1 MLSGVTIV
9 SKADAEREL
18 RREAKRDKKRDKKK
32 EKKKRKDSKKRHGGG
47 GGSSTDDASDD
58 DRDRRERSSEPRDTS
73 GGDGVPRDVPVP
85 SSAPAEAPSAR
96 EDWMTS
102 GTSFG
107 EEAAKARD
115 PRSSSRVARE
125 EAAARSA
132 AVAAERE
139 LNPHWA
145 NGGDGFKPNVSS
157 APNER
162 SPKAE
167 TKNALLTAGASGGVG
182 DGGASWRLKALRRAK
197 ERAAEEGRSLAEVVS
212 DRWGSVSDLVDSIGG
227 NAANKNA
234 HLKNA
239 RRDDA
244 RSGCFRC
251 GEEGH
256 FARECPKSFPNSV
269 SQEFPDGGGA
279 GARADK
285 KRPRDRL
292 ERPLADEDI
301 ARAAKAQAR
310 GNADDRARLDA
321 PRMRKPPGLG
331 AAAGPGASDRRVA
344 AGTRAAAPSGGETS
358 AFAGFRTE
366 DRRLVASAARAAN
379 AFESDGSFF
388 AKASAASGPTAA
400 AATHER
406 TEERRGEDEAKRNE
420 SANED
425 AFPSSGPRAGSETLR
440 AQPSRASAGV
450 APNAR
455 ASGAPSANVS
465 AAAALRAKLM
475 GSRKTAASAD
485 EAPNAPNA
493 QARLPLV
500 DEEGRAAPGA
510 FGRATTLRGGV
521 ASAEGAVRRAPKTT
535 QRFDPETKEK
545 VRYYRDDDGA
555 TLRDL
560 VAAEKHGGGALDD
573 YDANFFQ
580 NVASDKRYKGS
591 KTERERDEA
600 VDDEYDN
607 DLGLEM
613 YEKRDKKQS
622 HAKQQEKARQR
633 QVAEYERS
641 RLKLASCALCLDN
654 PRKPLKHLHVAYGNH
669 AYLMLPASGRLVPG
683 HCVIAPIAHC
693 RGSRACDEQTWEEMR
708 NFKKCLT
715 KMFAAQGK
723 EACFLETC
731 VWNGG
736 GGSGGGDIMHAQGG
750 LGSRFESSSGPSVAG
765 NAVGKSRRGGG
776 GASFASTA
784 SASSHGRVECVPIP
798 SRVAADAPA
807 YFKKAIDESESE
819 WSTHAGKRCLST
831 APPKGLR
838 QSIPDNFPYF
848 HVEFN
853 MRGGFAHVVDDET
866 RWNKDFGRDVL
877 VGLLGLPENA
887 SGAKKRALPPAA
899 LKREMD
905 AFLDAWEPVDWTK
918 QL

>member
-32 EKKKRKDSKKRHGGG
+32 EKKKRKVAKKRHGGG

-73 GGDGVPRDVPVP
+73 GGDVSLRDVPDP
-85 SSAPAEAPSAR
+85 SFAPSAPSAR
-96 EDWMTS
+96 EAWMTS

-107 EEAAKARD
+107 EDAAKARD
-115 PRSSSRVARE
+115 PRSSALRAR
-125 EAAARSA
+125 EAAAERSA

-145 NGGDGFKPNVSS
+145 NGGDGFKPGAE
-157 APNER
+157 APIER
-162 SPKAE
+162 P
-167 TKNALLTAGASGGVG
+167 NALLTAGASGGVG

-197 ERAAEEGRSLAEVVS
+197 ERALEEGRSLSEVVS
-212 DRWGSVSDLVDSIGG
+212 DRWGSVSDLVDSIGENVADG
-227 NAANKNA
+227 RA
-234 HLKNA
+234 HLRRGRDATSA
-239 RRDDA
+239 R
-244 RSGCFRC
+244 GCFRC

-256 FARECPKSFPNSV
+256 FARECPR
-269 SQEFPDGGGA
+269 FPDERARA
-279 GARADK
+279 GA
-285 KRPRDRL
+285 KRPRDHL
-292 ERPLADEDI
+292 ERSQDEDI
-301 ARAAKAQAR
+301 ARAAR
-310 GNADDRARLDA
+310 RRDADDRARLET
-321 PRMRKPPGLG
+321 PRMREPHGLG
-331 AAAGPGASDRRVA
+331 VARAG
-344 AGTRAAAPSGGETS
+344 AGDGRAPSGR
-358 AFAGFRTE
+358 FRDGFRAD
-366 DRRLVASAARAAN
+366 DRRLVASAAREAN

-388 AKASAASGPTAA
+388 AKASAATAA
-400 AATHER
+400 TATDEPF
-406 TEERRGEDEAKRNE
+406 EPRRGSDERDANDGLDERATGNPSNPS
-420 SANED
+420 SA
-425 AFPSSGPRAGSETLR
+425 SGPRAGSSSMLR

-450 APNAR
+450 APVAPS
-455 ASGAPSANVS
+455 SGAPAGNAS

-475 GSRKTAASAD
+475 GSRGTAASAD
-485 EAPNAPNA
+485 DVAEASDAEA
-493 QARLPLV
+493 EARLPLV
-500 DEEGRAAPGA
+500 DEDGRAAPGA

-521 ASAEGAVRRAPKTT
+521 AAAEGAVRRAPKTT

-545 VRYYRDDDGA
+545 VRYYRDDDDA
-555 TLRDL
+555 TLHDL
-560 VAAEKHGGGALDD
+560 VAAEKHGGGALDN
-573 YDANFFQ
+573 YNANFFS
-580 NVASDKRYKGS
+580 NVAGDRRYKGA

-633 QVAEYERS
+633 RIAEYERS
-641 RLKLASCALCLDN
+641 RQKLASCALCLDN
-654 PRKPLKHLHVAYGNH
+654 PQKPLKHLHVAYGNH

-693 RGSRACDEQTWEEMR
+693 RSSRACDEQTWEEMR

-715 KMFAAQGK
+715 KMFATQGK

-731 VWNGG
+731 VGNGG
-736 GGSGGGDIMHAQGG
+736 GGSGGGDILSLQGG
-750 LGSRFESSSGPSVAG
+750 LGSRFETSSGGPSA
-765 NAVGKSRRGGG
+765 ASRSGG
-776 GASFASTA
+776 SFF

-798 SRVAADAPA
+798 SRVAADAPM

-819 WSTHAGKRCLST
+819 WSTHAGKKCLST

-838 QSIPDNFPYF
+838 QSIPENFPYF

-866 RWNKDFGRDVL
+866 RWNKDFGRNVL

-887 SGAKKRALPPAA
+887 SGAKKRALPPAV

>member
-1 MLSGVTIV
+1 M
-9 SKADAEREL
+9 
-18 RREAKRDKKRDKKK
+18 
-32 EKKKRKDSKKRHGGG
+32 
-47 GGSSTDDASDD
+47 
-58 DRDRRERSSEPRDTS
+58 
-73 GGDGVPRDVPVP
+73 
-85 SSAPAEAPSAR
+85 
-96 EDWMTS
+96 
-102 GTSFG
+102 
-107 EEAAKARD
+107 
-115 PRSSSRVARE
+115 
-125 EAAARSA
+125 
-132 AVAAERE
+132 
-139 LNPHWA
+139 
-145 NGGDGFKPNVSS
+145 
-157 APNER
+157 
-162 SPKAE
+162 
-167 TKNALLTAGASGGVG
+167 
-182 DGGASWRLKALRRAK
+182 
-197 ERAAEEGRSLAEVVS
+197 
-212 DRWGSVSDLVDSIGG
+212 
-227 NAANKNA
+227 
-234 HLKNA
+234 
-239 RRDDA
+239 
-244 RSGCFRC
+244 
-251 GEEGH
+251 
-256 FARECPKSFPNSV
+256 
-269 SQEFPDGGGA
+269 
-279 GARADK
+279 
-285 KRPRDRL
+285 
-292 ERPLADEDI
+292 
-301 ARAAKAQAR
+301 
-310 GNADDRARLDA
+310 
-321 PRMRKPPGLG
+321 
-331 AAAGPGASDRRVA
+331 
-344 AGTRAAAPSGGETS
+344 
-358 AFAGFRTE
+358 
-366 DRRLVASAARAAN
+366 
-379 AFESDGSFF
+379 
-388 AKASAASGPTAA
+388 
-400 AATHER
+400 
-406 TEERRGEDEAKRNE
+406 
-420 SANED
+420 
-425 AFPSSGPRAGSETLR
+425 LR

-450 APNAR
+450 APVAPS
-455 ASGAPSANVS
+455 SGAPVGNAS

-475 GSRKTAASAD
+475 GSRGTAASAD
-485 EAPNAPNA
+485 DVAEASDAEA
-493 QARLPLV
+493 EARLPLV
-500 DEEGRAAPGA
+500 DEDGRAAPGA

-521 ASAEGAVRRAPKTT
+521 AAAEGAVRRAPKIT

-545 VRYYRDDDGA
+545 VRYYRDDDDA
-555 TLRDL
+555 TLHDL
-560 VAAEKHGGGALDD
+560 VAAEKHGGGALDN
-573 YDANFFQ
+573 YNANFFS
-580 NVASDKRYKGS
+580 NVAGDRRYKGA

-633 QVAEYERS
+633 RIAEYERS
-641 RLKLASCALCLDN
+641 RQKLASCALCLDN
-654 PRKPLKHLHVAYGNH
+654 PQKPLKHLHVAYGNH

-693 RGSRACDEQTWEEMR
+693 RSSRACDEQTWEEMR

-736 GGSGGGDIMHAQGG
+736 GGSGGGDIMLAQGG

>member
-9 SKADAEREL
+9 SKEDAEREL

-32 EKKKRKDSKKRHGGG
+32 EKKKRKDSKKRDGGG
-47 GGSSTDDASDD
+47 GGSSSDDASDD
-58 DRDRRERSSEPRDTS
+58 DRDRRERSFEPRDTS
-73 GGDGVPRDVPVP
+73 GGVSVAREGPGP
-85 SSAPAEAPSAR
+85 SSAPSAPSAR
-96 EDWMTS
+96 EGWMTS

-107 EEAAKARD
+107 EDAAKARD
-115 PRSSSRVARE
+115 PRSSSQRARE

-139 LNPHWA
+139 LNPHWS
-145 NGGDGFKPNVSS
+145 NGGDGFKPSS
-157 APNER
+157 GIDTPEDEARN
-162 SPKAE
+162 PK
-167 TKNALLTAGASGGVG
+167 TNALLTAGASGGVG

-197 ERAAEEGRSLAEVVS
+197 ERAAEEGKSLSEVVS
-212 DRWGSVSDLVDSIGG
+212 DRWGSVSELVDSIGA
-227 NAANKNA
+227 NAAHGRA
-234 HLKNA
+234 HLRRA
-239 RRDDA
+239 RDA
-244 RSGCFRC
+244 VTKCFRC

-256 FARECPKSFPNSV
+256 FARECPSLRGEAPSLR
-269 SQEFPDGGGA
+269 GA
-279 GARADK
+279 
-285 KRPRDRL
+285 KRPR
-292 ERPLADEDI
+292 EPLASERDEDI
-301 ARAAKAQAR
+301 ARAAAR
-310 GNADDRARLDA
+310 RDA
-321 PRMRKPPGLG
+321 NGFSGVGLEKPRMRKPEGLTG
-331 AAAGPGASDRRVA
+331 SARFGDGGDRR
-344 AGTRAAAPSGGETS
+344 TPGGEQTLNRD
-358 AFAGFRTE
+358 A
-366 DRRLVASAARAAN
+366 LVASAARETN
-379 AFESDGSFF
+379 AFASDGSFF
-388 AKASAASGPTAA
+388 AEASAAATVA
-400 AATHER
+400 AATVAASAP
-406 TEERRGEDEAKRNE
+406 TATSDPRRSSPEARVTE
-420 SANED
+420 SASFGN
-425 AFPSSGPRAGSETLR
+425 PRLGPRAGSEMIR
-440 AQPSRASAGV
+440 EQPSRASAGV
-450 APNAR
+450 APSAPATMR
-455 ASGAPSANVS
+455 APSGNVS

-475 GSRKTAASAD
+475 GPRKTAEKSAVD
-485 EAPNAPNA
+485 GAAA
-493 QARLPLV
+493 ALPLV
-500 DEEGRAAPGA
+500 GEDGRAAPGA
-510 FGRATTLRGGV
+510 FGRATTLPGGA
-521 ASAEGAVRRAPKTT
+521 ASAEGAISRAPRTT

-560 VAAEKHGGGALDD
+560 VAAEKHGGGAFDD
-573 YDANFFQ
+573 YEKNFFE
-580 NVASDKRYKGS
+580 NVAGDKRYKGS

-622 HAKQQEKARQR
+622 GAKQQEKARQR

-641 RLKLASCALCLDN
+641 KKKLASCALCLDN

-693 RGSRACDEQTWEEMR
+693 RSSRACDEQAWEEMR

-731 VWNGG
+731 VGNGS
-736 GGSGGGDIMHAQGG
+736 GGSGAGDVVQVGGG
-750 LGSRFESSSGPSVAG
+750 LGSRFETSGRPIDRSTAG
-765 NAVGKSRRGGG
+765 ARGGFGFG
-776 GASFASTA
+776 GAGGS
-784 SASSHGRVECVPIP
+784 SSHGFVECVPIP
-798 SRVAADAPA
+798 SRVSANAPM

-838 QSIPDNFPYF
+838 QSIPESFPYF

-866 RWNKDFGRDVL
+866 RWNRDFGRDVL
-877 VGLLGLPENA
+877 VGLLGLQTEN
-887 SGAKKRALPPAA
+887 AKKRALAPAV

>member
-1 MLSGVTIV
+1 MSGVTIV
-9 SKADAEREL
+9 SKEDAEREL

-32 EKKKRKDSKKRHGGG
+32 EKKKRKDSKKRDGGG
-47 GGSSTDDASDD
+47 GGSSSDDASDD
-58 DRDRRERSSEPRDTS
+58 DRDRRERSFEPRDTS
-73 GGDGVPRDVPVP
+73 GGVSVAREGPGP
-85 SSAPAEAPSAR
+85 SSAPEKSAPSAR
-96 EDWMTS
+96 EGWMTS

-107 EEAAKARD
+107 EDAAKARD
-115 PRSSSRVARE
+115 PRSSSQRARE

-139 LNPHWA
+139 LNPHWS
-145 NGGDGFKPNVSS
+145 NGGDGFKPSS
-157 APNER
+157 GIDTPEDEARN
-162 SPKAE
+162 PK
-167 TKNALLTAGASGGVG
+167 TNALLTAGASGGVG

-197 ERAAEEGRSLAEVVS
+197 ERAAEEGKSLSEVVS
-212 DRWGSVSDLVDSIGG
+212 DRWGSVSELVDSIGA
-227 NAANKNA
+227 NAAHGRA
-234 HLKNA
+234 HLRRA
-239 RRDDA
+239 RDA
-244 RSGCFRC
+244 VTKCFRC

-256 FARECPKSFPNSV
+256 FARECPSLRGEAPSLR
-269 SQEFPDGGGA
+269 GA
-279 GARADK
+279 
-285 KRPRDRL
+285 KRPR
-292 ERPLADEDI
+292 EPLASERDEDI
-301 ARAAKAQAR
+301 ARAAAR
-310 GNADDRARLDA
+310 RDA
-321 PRMRKPPGLG
+321 NGFSGVGLEKPRMRKPEGLTG
-331 AAAGPGASDRRVA
+331 SARFGDGGDRR
-344 AGTRAAAPSGGETS
+344 TPGGEQTLNRD
-358 AFAGFRTE
+358 A
-366 DRRLVASAARAAN
+366 LVASAARETN
-379 AFESDGSFF
+379 AFASDGSFF
-388 AKASAASGPTAA
+388 AEASAAATVAAASAAASAPTA
-400 AATHER
+400 TSDP
-406 TEERRGEDEAKRNE
+406 RRSSPEARVTE
-420 SANED
+420 SASFGN
-425 AFPSSGPRAGSETLR
+425 PRLGPRAGSEMIR
-440 AQPSRASAGV
+440 EQPSRASAGV
-450 APNAR
+450 APSAPATMR
-455 ASGAPSANVS
+455 APSGNVS

-475 GSRKTAASAD
+475 GPRKTAEKSAVD
-485 EAPNAPNA
+485 GAAA
-493 QARLPLV
+493 ALPLV
-500 DEEGRAAPGA
+500 GEDGRAAPGA
-510 FGRATTLRGGV
+510 FGRATTLPGGA
-521 ASAEGAVRRAPKTT
+521 ASAEGAISRAPRTT

-560 VAAEKHGGGALDD
+560 VAAEKHGGGAFDD
-573 YDANFFQ
+573 YEKNFFE
-580 NVASDKRYKGS
+580 NVAGDKRYKGS

-622 HAKQQEKARQR
+622 GAKQQEKARQR

-641 RLKLASCALCLDN
+641 KKKLASCALCLDN

-693 RGSRACDEQTWEEMR
+693 RSSRACDEQAWEEMR

-731 VWNGG
+731 VGNGS
-736 GGSGGGDIMHAQGG
+736 GGSGAGDVVQVGGG
-750 LGSRFESSSGPSVAG
+750 LGSRFETSGRPIDRSTAG
-765 NAVGKSRRGGG
+765 ARGGFGFG
-776 GASFASTA
+776 GAGGS
-784 SASSHGRVECVPIP
+784 SSHGFVECVPIP
-798 SRVAADAPA
+798 SRVSANAPM

-838 QSIPDNFPYF
+838 QSIPESFPYF

-866 RWNKDFGRDVL
+866 RWNRDFGRDVL
-877 VGLLGLPENA
+877 VGLLGLQTEN
-887 SGAKKRALPPAA
+887 AKKRALAPAV

>member
-1 MLSGVTIV
+1 MSGVTIV
-9 SKADAEREL
+9 SKEDAEREL

-32 EKKKRKDSKKRHGGG
+32 EKKKRKDSKKRDGGG
-47 GGSSTDDASDD
+47 GGASSDDASDD
-58 DRDRRERSSEPRDTS
+58 DRDRRERSFEPRDTS
-73 GGDGVPRDVPVP
+73 GGVSVAREGPGP
-85 SSAPAEAPSAR
+85 SSAPEKSAPSAR
-96 EDWMTS
+96 EGWMTS

-107 EEAAKARD
+107 EDAAKARD
-115 PRSSSRVARE
+115 PRSSSQRARE

-139 LNPHWA
+139 LNPHWS
-145 NGGDGFKPNVSS
+145 NGGDGFKPSS
-157 APNER
+157 GIDTPEDEARN
-162 SPKAE
+162 PK
-167 TKNALLTAGASGGVG
+167 TNALLTAGASGGVG

-197 ERAAEEGRSLAEVVS
+197 ERAAEEGKSLSEVVS
-212 DRWGSVSDLVDSIGG
+212 DRWGSVSELVDSIGA
-227 NAANKNA
+227 NAAHGRA
-234 HLKNA
+234 HLRRA
-239 RRDDA
+239 RDA
-244 RSGCFRC
+244 VTKCFRC

-256 FARECPKSFPNSV
+256 FARECPSLRGEAPSLR
-269 SQEFPDGGGA
+269 GA
-279 GARADK
+279 
-285 KRPRDRL
+285 KRPR
-292 ERPLADEDI
+292 EPLASERDEDI
-301 ARAAKAQAR
+301 ARAAAR
-310 GNADDRARLDA
+310 RDA
-321 PRMRKPPGLG
+321 NGFSGVGLEKPRMRKPEGLG
-331 AAAGPGASDRRVA
+331 SARFGDGGDRR
-344 AGTRAAAPSGGETS
+344 TPGGEQTLNRD
-358 AFAGFRTE
+358 A
-366 DRRLVASAARAAN
+366 LVASAARETN
-379 AFESDGSFF
+379 AFASDGSFF
-388 AKASAASGPTAA
+388 AEASAAATVA
-400 AATHER
+400 AATVAASAP
-406 TEERRGEDEAKRNE
+406 TATSDPRRSSPEARVTE
-420 SANED
+420 SASFGN
-425 AFPSSGPRAGSETLR
+425 PRLGPRAGSEMIR
-440 AQPSRASAGV
+440 EQPSRASAGV
-450 APNAR
+450 APSAPATMR
-455 ASGAPSANVS
+455 APSGNVS

-475 GSRKTAASAD
+475 GPRKTAEKSAVD
-485 EAPNAPNA
+485 GAAA
-493 QARLPLV
+493 ALPLV
-500 DEEGRAAPGA
+500 GEDGRAAPGA
-510 FGRATTLRGGV
+510 FGRATTLPGGA
-521 ASAEGAVRRAPKTT
+521 ASAEGAISRAPRTT

-560 VAAEKHGGGALDD
+560 VAAEKHGGGAFDD
-573 YDANFFQ
+573 YEKNFFE
-580 NVASDKRYKGS
+580 NVAGDKRYKGS

-622 HAKQQEKARQR
+622 GAKQQEKARQR

-641 RLKLASCALCLDN
+641 KKKLASCALCLDN

-693 RGSRACDEQTWEEMR
+693 RSSRACDEQAWEEMR

-731 VWNGG
+731 VGNGS
-736 GGSGGGDIMHAQGG
+736 GGSGAGDVVQVGGG
-750 LGSRFESSSGPSVAG
+750 LGSRFETSGRPIDRSTAG
-765 NAVGKSRRGGG
+765 ARGGFGFG
-776 GASFASTA
+776 GAGGS
-784 SASSHGRVECVPIP
+784 SSHGFVECVPIP
-798 SRVAADAPA
+798 SRVSANAPM

-838 QSIPDNFPYF
+838 QSIPESFPYF

-866 RWNKDFGRDVL
+866 RWNRDFGRDVL
-877 VGLLGLPENA
+877 VGLLGLQTEN
-887 SGAKKRALPPAA
+887 AKKRALAPAV

>member
-1 MLSGVTIV
+1 MSGVTIV
-9 SKADAEREL
+9 SKEDAEREL

-32 EKKKRKDSKKRHGGG
+32 EKKKRKDSKKRDGGG
-47 GGSSTDDASDD
+47 GGSSSDDASDD
-58 DRDRRERSSEPRDTS
+58 DRDRRERSFEPRDTS
-73 GGDGVPRDVPVP
+73 GGVSVAREGPGP
-85 SSAPAEAPSAR
+85 SSAPEKSAPSAR
-96 EDWMTS
+96 EGWMTS

-107 EEAAKARD
+107 EDAAKARD
-115 PRSSSRVARE
+115 PRSSSQRARE

-139 LNPHWA
+139 LNPHWS
-145 NGGDGFKPNVSS
+145 NGGDGFKPSS
-157 APNER
+157 GIDTPEDEARN
-162 SPKAE
+162 PK
-167 TKNALLTAGASGGVG
+167 TNALLTAGASGGVG

-197 ERAAEEGRSLAEVVS
+197 ERAAEEGKSLSEVVS
-212 DRWGSVSDLVDSIGG
+212 DRWGSVSELVDSIGA
-227 NAANKNA
+227 NAAHGRA
-234 HLKNA
+234 HLRRA
-239 RRDDA
+239 RDA
-244 RSGCFRC
+244 VTKCFRC

-256 FARECPKSFPNSV
+256 FARECPSLRGEAPSLR
-269 SQEFPDGGGA
+269 GA
-279 GARADK
+279 
-285 KRPRDRL
+285 KRPR
-292 ERPLADEDI
+292 EPLASERDEDI
-301 ARAAKAQAR
+301 ARAAAR
-310 GNADDRARLDA
+310 RDA
-321 PRMRKPPGLG
+321 NGFSGVGLEKPRMRKPEGLTG
-331 AAAGPGASDRRVA
+331 SARFGDGGDRR
-344 AGTRAAAPSGGETS
+344 TPGGEQTLNRD
-358 AFAGFRTE
+358 A
-366 DRRLVASAARAAN
+366 LVASAARETN
-379 AFESDGSFF
+379 AFASDGSFF
-388 AKASAASGPTAA
+388 AEASAAATVA
-400 AATHER
+400 AATVAASAP
-406 TEERRGEDEAKRNE
+406 TATSDPRRSSPEARVTE
-420 SANED
+420 SASFGN
-425 AFPSSGPRAGSETLR
+425 PRLGPRAGSEMIR
-440 AQPSRASAGV
+440 EQPSRASAGV
-450 APNAR
+450 APSAPATMR
-455 ASGAPSANVS
+455 APSGNVS

-475 GSRKTAASAD
+475 GPRKTAEKSAVD
-485 EAPNAPNA
+485 GAAA
-493 QARLPLV
+493 ALPLV
-500 DEEGRAAPGA
+500 GEDGRAAPGA
-510 FGRATTLRGGV
+510 FGRATTLPGGA
-521 ASAEGAVRRAPKTT
+521 ASAEGAISRAPRTT

-560 VAAEKHGGGALDD
+560 VAAEKHGGGAFDD
-573 YDANFFQ
+573 YEKNFFE
-580 NVASDKRYKGS
+580 NVAGDKRYKGS

-622 HAKQQEKARQR
+622 GAKQQEKARQR

-641 RLKLASCALCLDN
+641 KKKLASCALCLDN

-693 RGSRACDEQTWEEMR
+693 RSSRACDEQAWEEMR

-731 VWNGG
+731 VGNGS
-736 GGSGGGDIMHAQGG
+736 GGSGAGDVVQVGGG
-750 LGSRFESSSGPSVAG
+750 LGSRFETSGRPIDRSTAG
-765 NAVGKSRRGGG
+765 ARGGFGFG
-776 GASFASTA
+776 GAGGS
-784 SASSHGRVECVPIP
+784 SSHGFVECVPIP
-798 SRVAADAPA
+798 SRVSANAPM

-838 QSIPDNFPYF
+838 QSIPESFPYF

-866 RWNKDFGRDVL
+866 RWNRDFGRDVL
-877 VGLLGLPENA
+877 VGLLGLQTEN
-887 SGAKKRALPPAA
+887 AKKRALAPAV

>member
-1 MLSGVTIV
+1 MSGVTIV
-9 SKADAEREL
+9 SKEDAEREL

-32 EKKKRKDSKKRHGGG
+32 EKKKRKDSKKRDGGG
-47 GGSSTDDASDD
+47 GGSSSDDASDD
-58 DRDRRERSSEPRDTS
+58 DRDRRERSFEPRDTS
-73 GGDGVPRDVPVP
+73 GGVSVAREGPGP
-85 SSAPAEAPSAR
+85 SSAPEKSAPSAR
-96 EDWMTS
+96 EGWMTS

-107 EEAAKARD
+107 EDAAKARD
-115 PRSSSRVARE
+115 PRSSSQRARE

-139 LNPHWA
+139 LNPHWS
-145 NGGDGFKPNVSS
+145 NGGDGFKPSS
-157 APNER
+157 GIDTPEDEARN
-162 SPKAE
+162 PK
-167 TKNALLTAGASGGVG
+167 TNALLTAGASGGVG

-197 ERAAEEGRSLAEVVS
+197 ERAAEEGKSLSEVVS
-212 DRWGSVSDLVDSIGG
+212 DRWGSVSELVDSIGA
-227 NAANKNA
+227 NAAHGRA
-234 HLKNA
+234 HLRRA
-239 RRDDA
+239 RDA
-244 RSGCFRC
+244 VTKCFRC

-256 FARECPKSFPNSV
+256 FARECPSLRGEAPSLR
-269 SQEFPDGGGA
+269 GA
-279 GARADK
+279 
-285 KRPRDRL
+285 KRPR
-292 ERPLADEDI
+292 EPLASERDEDI
-301 ARAAKAQAR
+301 ARAAAR
-310 GNADDRARLDA
+310 RDA
-321 PRMRKPPGLG
+321 NGFSGVGLEKPRMRKPEGLG
-331 AAAGPGASDRRVA
+331 SARFGDGGDRR
-344 AGTRAAAPSGGETS
+344 TPGGEQTLNRD
-358 AFAGFRTE
+358 A
-366 DRRLVASAARAAN
+366 LVASAARETN
-379 AFESDGSFF
+379 AFASDGSFF
-388 AKASAASGPTAA
+388 AEASAAATVAASAPTA
-400 AATHER
+400 TSDP
-406 TEERRGEDEAKRNE
+406 RRSSPEARVTE
-420 SANED
+420 SASFGN
-425 AFPSSGPRAGSETLR
+425 PRLGPRAGSEMIR
-440 AQPSRASAGV
+440 EQPSRASAGV
-450 APNAR
+450 APSAPATMR
-455 ASGAPSANVS
+455 APSGNVS

-475 GSRKTAASAD
+475 GPRKTAEKSAVD
-485 EAPNAPNA
+485 GAAA
-493 QARLPLV
+493 ALPLV
-500 DEEGRAAPGA
+500 GEDGRAAPGA
-510 FGRATTLRGGV
+510 FGRATTLPGGA
-521 ASAEGAVRRAPKTT
+521 ASAEGAISRAPRTT

-560 VAAEKHGGGALDD
+560 VAAEKHGGGAFDD
-573 YDANFFQ
+573 YEKNFFE
-580 NVASDKRYKGS
+580 NVAGDKRYKGS

-622 HAKQQEKARQR
+622 GAKQQEKARQR

-641 RLKLASCALCLDN
+641 KKKLASCALCLDN

-693 RGSRACDEQTWEEMR
+693 RSSRACDEQAWEEMR

-731 VWNGG
+731 VGNGS
-736 GGSGGGDIMHAQGG
+736 GGSGAGDVVQVGGG
-750 LGSRFESSSGPSVAG
+750 LGSRFETSGRPIDRSTAG
-765 NAVGKSRRGGG
+765 ARGGFGFG
-776 GASFASTA
+776 GAGGS
-784 SASSHGRVECVPIP
+784 SSHGFVECVPIP
-798 SRVAADAPA
+798 SRVSANAPM

-838 QSIPDNFPYF
+838 QSIPESFPYF

-866 RWNKDFGRDVL
+866 RWNRDFGRDVL
-877 VGLLGLPENA
+877 VGLLGLQTEN
-887 SGAKKRALPPAA
+887 AKKRALAPAV

>member
-9 SKADAEREL
+9 SKEDAEREL

-32 EKKKRKDSKKRHGGG
+32 EKKKRKDSKKRDGGG
-47 GGSSTDDASDD
+47 GGSSSDDASDD
-58 DRDRRERSSEPRDTS
+58 DRDRRERSFEPRDTS
-73 GGDGVPRDVPVP
+73 GGVSVAREGPGP
-85 SSAPAEAPSAR
+85 SSAPEKSAPSAR
-96 EDWMTS
+96 EGWMTS

-107 EEAAKARD
+107 EDAAKARD
-115 PRSSSRVARE
+115 PRSSSQRARE

-139 LNPHWA
+139 LNPHWS
-145 NGGDGFKPNVSS
+145 NGGDGFKPSS
-157 APNER
+157 GIDTPEDEARN
-162 SPKAE
+162 PK
-167 TKNALLTAGASGGVG
+167 TNALLTAGASGGVG

-197 ERAAEEGRSLAEVVS
+197 ERAAEEGKSPSEVVS
-212 DRWGSVSDLVDSIGG
+212 DRWGSVSELVDSIGA
-227 NAANKNA
+227 NAAHGRA
-234 HLKNA
+234 HLRRA
-239 RRDDA
+239 RDA
-244 RSGCFRC
+244 VTKCFRC

-256 FARECPKSFPNSV
+256 FARECPSLRGEAPSLR
-269 SQEFPDGGGA
+269 GA
-279 GARADK
+279 
-285 KRPRDRL
+285 KRPR
-292 ERPLADEDI
+292 EPLASERDEDI
-301 ARAAKAQAR
+301 ARAAAR
-310 GNADDRARLDA
+310 RDA
-321 PRMRKPPGLG
+321 NGFSGVGLEKPRMRKPEGLTG
-331 AAAGPGASDRRVA
+331 SARFGDGGDRR
-344 AGTRAAAPSGGETS
+344 TPGGEQTLNRD
-358 AFAGFRTE
+358 A
-366 DRRLVASAARAAN
+366 LVASAARETN
-379 AFESDGSFF
+379 AFASDGSFF
-388 AKASAASGPTAA
+388 AEASAAATVAAASAAASAPTA
-400 AATHER
+400 TSDP
-406 TEERRGEDEAKRNE
+406 RRSSPEARVTE
-420 SANED
+420 SASFGN
-425 AFPSSGPRAGSETLR
+425 PRLGPRAGSEMIR
-440 AQPSRASAGV
+440 EQPSRASAGV
-450 APNAR
+450 APSAPATMR
-455 ASGAPSANVS
+455 APSGNVS

-475 GSRKTAASAD
+475 GPRKTAEKSAVD
-485 EAPNAPNA
+485 GAAA
-493 QARLPLV
+493 ALPLV
-500 DEEGRAAPGA
+500 GEDGRAAPGA
-510 FGRATTLRGGV
+510 FGRATTLPGGA
-521 ASAEGAVRRAPKTT
+521 ASAEGAISRAPRTT

-560 VAAEKHGGGALDD
+560 VAAEKHGGGAFDD
-573 YDANFFQ
+573 YEKNFFE
-580 NVASDKRYKGS
+580 NVAGDKRYKGS

-622 HAKQQEKARQR
+622 GAKQQEKARQR

-641 RLKLASCALCLDN
+641 KKKLASCALCLDN

-693 RGSRACDEQTWEEMR
+693 RSSRACDEQAWEEMR

-731 VWNGG
+731 VGNGS
-736 GGSGGGDIMHAQGG
+736 GGSGAGDVVQVGGG
-750 LGSRFESSSGPSVAG
+750 LGSRFETSGRNVGSTAG
-765 NAVGKSRRGGG
+765 ARGGFGFG
-776 GASFASTA
+776 GAGGS
-784 SASSHGRVECVPIP
+784 SSHGFVECVPIP
-798 SRVAADAPA
+798 SRVSANAPM

-838 QSIPDNFPYF
+838 QSIPESFPYF

-866 RWNKDFGRDVL
+866 RWNRDFGRDVL
-877 VGLLGLPENA
+877 VGLLGLQTEN
-887 SGAKKRALPPAA
+887 AKKRALAPAV

>member
-1 MLSGVTIV
+1 MSGVTIV
-9 SKADAEREL
+9 SKEDAEREL

-32 EKKKRKDSKKRHGGG
+32 EKKKRKDSKKRDGGG
-47 GGSSTDDASDD
+47 GGSSSDDASDD
-58 DRDRRERSSEPRDTS
+58 DRDRRERSFEPRDTS
-73 GGDGVPRDVPVP
+73 GGVSVAREGPGP
-85 SSAPAEAPSAR
+85 SSAPSAPSAPSKR
-96 EDWMTS
+96 EGWMTS

-107 EEAAKARD
+107 EDAAKARD
-115 PRSSSRVARE
+115 PRSSSQRARE

-139 LNPHWA
+139 LNPHWS
-145 NGGDGFKPNVSS
+145 NGGDGFKPTPGIDTPEGE
-157 APNER
+157 AIY
-162 SPKAE
+162 PK
-167 TKNALLTAGASGGVG
+167 TNALLTAGASGGVG

-197 ERAAEEGRSLAEVVS
+197 ERAAEEGKSLSEVVS
-212 DRWGSVSDLVDSIGG
+212 DRWGSVSDLVDSIGA
-227 NAANKNA
+227 NAAHGRA
-234 HLKNA
+234 HLRRA
-239 RRDDA
+239 RDA
-244 RSGCFRC
+244 VTKCFRC

-256 FARECPKSFPNSV
+256 FARECPSLRGEAPSLR
-269 SQEFPDGGGA
+269 GA
-279 GARADK
+279 
-285 KRPRDRL
+285 KRPR
-292 ERPLADEDI
+292 EPLASERDEDI
-301 ARAAKAQAR
+301 ARAAAR
-310 GNADDRARLDA
+310 RDA
-321 PRMRKPPGLG
+321 NGFSSVGLEKPRMRKPEGLTG
-331 AAAGPGASDRRVA
+331 SARAGDGGDRR
-344 AGTRAAAPSGGETS
+344 TPGGER
-358 AFAGFRTE
+358 ARVRAD
-366 DRRLVASAARAAN
+366 DRDALVASAARETN
-379 AFESDGSFF
+379 AFASDGSFF
-388 AKASAASGPTAA
+388 AEASAAATVAASAAASAPTA
-400 AATHER
+400 TSDP
-406 TEERRGEDEAKRNE
+406 RRSSPEARVTE
-420 SANED
+420 SASFGN
-425 AFPSSGPRAGSETLR
+425 PRLGPRAGSEMIR
-440 AQPSRASAGV
+440 EQPSRASAGV
-450 APNAR
+450 APSAPATMR
-455 ASGAPSANVS
+455 APSGNVS

-475 GSRKTAASAD
+475 GPRKTAEKSAVD
-485 EAPNAPNA
+485 GAAA
-493 QARLPLV
+493 ALPLV
-500 DEEGRAAPGA
+500 GEDGRAAPGA
-510 FGRATTLRGGV
+510 FGRATTLPGGA
-521 ASAEGAVRRAPKTT
+521 ASAEGAISRAPRTT

-560 VAAEKHGGGALDD
+560 VAAEKHGGGAFDD
-573 YDANFFQ
+573 YEKNFFE
-580 NVASDKRYKGS
+580 NVAGDKRYKGS

-622 HAKQQEKARQR
+622 GAKQQEKARQR

-641 RLKLASCALCLDN
+641 KKKLASCALCLDN

-693 RGSRACDEQTWEEMR
+693 RSSRACDEQAWEEMR

-731 VWNGG
+731 VGNGS
-736 GGSGGGDIMHAQGG
+736 GGSGAGDVVQVGGG
-750 LGSRFESSSGPSVAG
+750 LGSRFETSGRPIDRSTAG
-765 NAVGKSRRGGG
+765 ARGGFGFG
-776 GASFASTA
+776 GAGGS
-784 SASSHGRVECVPIP
+784 SSHGFVECVPIP
-798 SRVAADAPA
+798 SRVSANAPM

-838 QSIPDNFPYF
+838 QSIPESFPYF

-866 RWNKDFGRDVL
+866 RWNRDFGRDVL
-877 VGLLGLPENA
+877 VGLLGLQTEN
-887 SGAKKRALPPAA
+887 AKKRALAPAV

>member
-1 MLSGVTIV
+1 MSGVTIV
-9 SKADAEREL
+9 SKEDAEREL

-32 EKKKRKDSKKRHGGG
+32 EKKKRKDSKKRDGGG
-47 GGSSTDDASDD
+47 GGSSSDDASDD
-58 DRDRRERSSEPRDTS
+58 DRDRRERSFEPRDTS
-73 GGDGVPRDVPVP
+73 GGVSVAREGPGP
-85 SSAPAEAPSAR
+85 SSAPSAPSAR
-96 EDWMTS
+96 EGWMTS

-107 EEAAKARD
+107 EDAAKARD
-115 PRSSSRVARE
+115 PRSSSQRARE

-145 NGGDGFKPNVSS
+145 NGGDGFKPTPGAVE
-157 APNER
+157 AR
-162 SPKAE
+162 SDTRDGKGPG
-167 TKNALLTAGASGGVG
+167 TNALLTAGASGGVG

-197 ERAAEEGRSLAEVVS
+197 ERAAEEGKSLSEVVS
-212 DRWGSVSDLVDSIGG
+212 DRWGSVSDLVDSIGA
-227 NAANKNA
+227 NAAHGRA
-234 HLKNA
+234 HLRHR
-239 RRDDA
+239 RRDSA
-244 RSGCFRC
+244 GVTKCFRC

-256 FARECPKSFPNSV
+256 FARECPTFLSDDKSKSLSAPSL
-269 SQEFPDGGGA
+269 SLGA
-279 GARADK
+279 
-285 KRPRDRL
+285 KRPR
-292 ERPLADEDI
+292 EPLASERDEDI
-301 ARAAKAQAR
+301 ARAAAR
-310 GNADDRARLDA
+310 RDA
-321 PRMRKPPGLG
+321 NGRGVGLEKPRMRKPEGLVG
-331 AAAGPGASDRRVA
+331 SARAEELRGDRR
-344 AGTRAAAPSGGETS
+344 RPGGETLNRD
-358 AFAGFRTE
+358 A
-366 DRRLVASAARAAN
+366 LVASAARETN
-379 AFESDGSFF
+379 AFVSDGSFV
-388 AKASAASGPTAA
+388 AEASAAATVAASAAASAPTATSDPRRSSPEA
-400 AATHER
+400 R
-406 TEERRGEDEAKRNE
+406 VTETASFGKL
-420 SANED
+420 
-425 AFPSSGPRAGSETLR
+425 GPRAGSEMIR
-440 AQPSRASAGV
+440 EQPSRASAGV
-450 APNAR
+450 APSAPATMR
-455 ASGAPSANVS
+455 APSGNVS

-475 GSRKTAASAD
+475 GPRKTASSAVD
-485 EAPNAPNA
+485 GAAA
-493 QARLPLV
+493 ALPLV
-500 DEEGRAAPGA
+500 GEDGRAAPGA
-510 FGRATTLRGGV
+510 FGRATTLPGGA
-521 ASAEGAVRRAPKTT
+521 ASAEGAVSRAPRTT

-560 VAAEKHGGGALDD
+560 VAAEKHGGGAFDD
-573 YDANFFQ
+573 YEKNFFE
-580 NVASDKRYKGS
+580 NVAGDKRYKGS

-622 HAKQQEKARQR
+622 GAKQQEKARQR

-641 RLKLASCALCLDN
+641 KKKLASCALCLDN

-693 RGSRACDEQTWEEMR
+693 RSSRACDEQAWEEMR

-731 VWNGG
+731 VGNGS
-736 GGSGGGDIMHAQGG
+736 GGSGAGDVVQVGGG
-750 LGSRFESSSGPSVAG
+750 LGSRFETSGQTQTPG
-765 NAVGKSRRGGG
+765 SRSASGARGGFGGFGFG
-776 GASFASTA
+776 GAGGS
-784 SASSHGRVECVPIP
+784 SSHGFVECVPIP
-798 SRVAADAPA
+798 SRVAANAPMF
-807 YFKKAIDESESE
+807 FKKAIDESESE

-838 QSIPDNFPYF
+838 QSIPESFPYF

-866 RWNKDFGRDVL
+866 RWNGDFGRDVL
-877 VGLLGLPENA
+877 VGLLGLPTEN
-887 SGAKKRALPPAA
+887 AKKRALAPAV

>member
-1 MLSGVTIV
+1 MSGVTIV
-9 SKADAEREL
+9 SKEDAEREL

-32 EKKKRKDSKKRHGGG
+32 EKKKRKDSKKRDGGG
-47 GGSSTDDASDD
+47 GGSSSDDASDD
-58 DRDRRERSSEPRDTS
+58 DRDRRERSFEPRDTS
-73 GGDGVPRDVPVP
+73 GGVSVAREGPGP
-85 SSAPAEAPSAR
+85 SSAPEKSAPSAR
-96 EDWMTS
+96 EGWMTS

-107 EEAAKARD
+107 EDAAKARD
-115 PRSSSRVARE
+115 PRSSSQRARE

-139 LNPHWA
+139 LNPHWS
-145 NGGDGFKPNVSS
+145 NGGDGFKPSS
-157 APNER
+157 GIDTPEDEARN
-162 SPKAE
+162 PK
-167 TKNALLTAGASGGVG
+167 TNALLTAGASGGVG

-197 ERAAEEGRSLAEVVS
+197 ERAAEEGKSLSEVVS
-212 DRWGSVSDLVDSIGG
+212 DRWGSVSELVDSIGA
-227 NAANKNA
+227 NAAHGRA
-234 HLKNA
+234 HLRRA
-239 RRDDA
+239 RDA
-244 RSGCFRC
+244 VTKCFRC

-256 FARECPKSFPNSV
+256 FARECPSLRGEAPSLR
-269 SQEFPDGGGA
+269 GA
-279 GARADK
+279 
-285 KRPRDRL
+285 KRPR
-292 ERPLADEDI
+292 EPLASERDEDI
-301 ARAAKAQAR
+301 ARAAAR
-310 GNADDRARLDA
+310 RDA
-321 PRMRKPPGLG
+321 NGFSGVGLEKPRMRKPEGLTG
-331 AAAGPGASDRRVA
+331 SARFGDGGDRR
-344 AGTRAAAPSGGETS
+344 TPGGEHTLNRD
-358 AFAGFRTE
+358 A
-366 DRRLVASAARAAN
+366 LVASAARETN
-379 AFESDGSFF
+379 AFASDGSFF
-388 AKASAASGPTAA
+388 AEASAAATVAAASAAASAPTA
-400 AATHER
+400 TSDP
-406 TEERRGEDEAKRNE
+406 RRSSPEARVTE
-420 SANED
+420 SASFGN
-425 AFPSSGPRAGSETLR
+425 PRLGPRAGSEMIR
-440 AQPSRASAGV
+440 EQPSRASAGV
-450 APNAR
+450 APSAPATMR
-455 ASGAPSANVS
+455 APSGNVS

-475 GSRKTAASAD
+475 GPRKTAEKSAVD
-485 EAPNAPNA
+485 GAAA
-493 QARLPLV
+493 ALPLV
-500 DEEGRAAPGA
+500 GEDGRAAPGA
-510 FGRATTLRGGV
+510 FGRATTLPGGA
-521 ASAEGAVRRAPKTT
+521 ASAEGAISRAPRTT

-560 VAAEKHGGGALDD
+560 VAAEKHGGGAFDD
-573 YDANFFQ
+573 YEKNFFE
-580 NVASDKRYKGS
+580 NVAGDKRYKGS

-622 HAKQQEKARQR
+622 GAKQQEKARQR

-641 RLKLASCALCLDN
+641 KKKLASCALCLDN

-693 RGSRACDEQTWEEMR
+693 RSSRACDEQAWEEMR

-731 VWNGG
+731 VGNGS
-736 GGSGGGDIMHAQGG
+736 GGSGAGDVVQVGGG
-750 LGSRFESSSGPSVAG
+750 LGSRFETSGRPIDRSTAG
-765 NAVGKSRRGGG
+765 ARGGFGFG
-776 GASFASTA
+776 GAGGS
-784 SASSHGRVECVPIP
+784 SSHGFVECVPIP
-798 SRVAADAPA
+798 SRVSANAPM

-838 QSIPDNFPYF
+838 QSIPESFPYF

-866 RWNKDFGRDVL
+866 RWNRDFGRDVL
-877 VGLLGLPENA
+877 VGLLGLQTEN
-887 SGAKKRALPPAA
+887 AKKRALAPAV

>member
-1 MLSGVTIV
+1 MSGVTIV
-9 SKADAEREL
+9 SKEDAEREL

-32 EKKKRKDSKKRHGGG
+32 EKKKRKDSKKRDGGG
-47 GGSSTDDASDD
+47 GGSSSDDASDD
-58 DRDRRERSSEPRDTS
+58 DRDRRERSFEPRDTS
-73 GGDGVPRDVPVP
+73 GGVSVAREGPGP
-85 SSAPAEAPSAR
+85 SSAPEKSAPSAR
-96 EDWMTS
+96 EGWMTS

-107 EEAAKARD
+107 EDAAKARD
-115 PRSSSRVARE
+115 PRSSSQRARE

-139 LNPHWA
+139 LNPHWS
-145 NGGDGFKPNVSS
+145 NGGDGFKPSS
-157 APNER
+157 GIDTPEDEARN
-162 SPKAE
+162 PK
-167 TKNALLTAGASGGVG
+167 TNALLTAGASGGVG

-197 ERAAEEGRSLAEVVS
+197 ERAAEEGKSLSEVVS
-212 DRWGSVSDLVDSIGG
+212 DRWGSVSELVDSIGA
-227 NAANKNA
+227 NAAHGRA
-234 HLKNA
+234 HLRRA
-239 RRDDA
+239 RDA
-244 RSGCFRC
+244 VTKCFRC

-256 FARECPKSFPNSV
+256 FARECPSLRGEAPSLR
-269 SQEFPDGGGA
+269 GA
-279 GARADK
+279 
-285 KRPRDRL
+285 KRPR
-292 ERPLADEDI
+292 EPLASERDEDI
-301 ARAAKAQAR
+301 ARAAAR
-310 GNADDRARLDA
+310 RDA
-321 PRMRKPPGLG
+321 NGFSGVGLEKPRMRKPEGLTG
-331 AAAGPGASDRRVA
+331 SARFGDGGDRR
-344 AGTRAAAPSGGETS
+344 TPGGEQTLNRD
-358 AFAGFRTE
+358 A
-366 DRRLVASAARAAN
+366 LVASAARETN
-379 AFESDGSFF
+379 AFASDGSFF
-388 AKASAASGPTAA
+388 AEASAAATVA
-400 AATHER
+400 AATVAASAP
-406 TEERRGEDEAKRNE
+406 TATSDPRRSSPEARVTE
-420 SANED
+420 SASFGN
-425 AFPSSGPRAGSETLR
+425 PRLGPRAGSEMIR
-440 AQPSRASAGV
+440 EQPSRASAGV
-450 APNAR
+450 APSAPATMR
-455 ASGAPSANVS
+455 APSGNVS

-475 GSRKTAASAD
+475 GPRKTAEKSAVD
-485 EAPNAPNA
+485 GAAA
-493 QARLPLV
+493 ALPLV
-500 DEEGRAAPGA
+500 GEDGRAAPGA
-510 FGRATTLRGGV
+510 FGRATTLPGGA
-521 ASAEGAVRRAPKTT
+521 ASAEGAISRAPRTT

-560 VAAEKHGGGALDD
+560 VAAEKHGGGAFDD
-573 YDANFFQ
+573 YEKNFFE
-580 NVASDKRYKGS
+580 NVAGDKRYKGS

-622 HAKQQEKARQR
+622 GAKQQEKARQR

-641 RLKLASCALCLDN
+641 KKKLASCALCLDN

-693 RGSRACDEQTWEEMR
+693 RSSRACDEQAWEEMR

-731 VWNGG
+731 VGNGS
-736 GGSGGGDIMHAQGG
+736 GGSGAGDVVQVGGG
-750 LGSRFESSSGPSVAG
+750 LGSRFETSGRNVGSTAG
-765 NAVGKSRRGGG
+765 ARGGFGFG
-776 GASFASTA
+776 GAGGS
-784 SASSHGRVECVPIP
+784 SSHGFVECVPIP
-798 SRVAADAPA
+798 SRVSANAPM

-838 QSIPDNFPYF
+838 QSIPESFPYF

-866 RWNKDFGRDVL
+866 RWNRDFGRDVL
-877 VGLLGLPENA
+877 VGLLGLQTEN
-887 SGAKKRALPPAA
+887 AKKRALAPAV

>member
-9 SKADAEREL
+9 SKEDAEREL

-32 EKKKRKDSKKRHGGG
+32 EKKKRKDSKKRDGGG
-47 GGSSTDDASDD
+47 GGSSSDDASDD
-58 DRDRRERSSEPRDTS
+58 DRDRRERSFEPRDTS
-73 GGDGVPRDVPVP
+73 GGVSVAREGPGP
-85 SSAPAEAPSAR
+85 SSAPEKSAPSAR
-96 EDWMTS
+96 EGWMTS

-107 EEAAKARD
+107 EDAAKARD
-115 PRSSSRVARE
+115 PRSSSQRARE

-139 LNPHWA
+139 LNPHWS
-145 NGGDGFKPNVSS
+145 NGGDGFKPSS
-157 APNER
+157 GIDTPEDEARN
-162 SPKAE
+162 PK
-167 TKNALLTAGASGGVG
+167 TNALLTAGASGGVG

-197 ERAAEEGRSLAEVVS
+197 ERAAEEGKSLSEVVS
-212 DRWGSVSDLVDSIGG
+212 DRWGSVSELVDSIGA
-227 NAANKNA
+227 NAAHGRA
-234 HLKNA
+234 HLRRA
-239 RRDDA
+239 RDA
-244 RSGCFRC
+244 VTKCFRC

-256 FARECPKSFPNSV
+256 FARECPSLRGEAPSLR
-269 SQEFPDGGGA
+269 GA
-279 GARADK
+279 
-285 KRPRDRL
+285 KRPR
-292 ERPLADEDI
+292 EPLASERDEDI
-301 ARAAKAQAR
+301 ARAAAR
-310 GNADDRARLDA
+310 RDA
-321 PRMRKPPGLG
+321 NGFSGVGLEKPRMRKPEGLG
-331 AAAGPGASDRRVA
+331 SARFGDGGDRR
-344 AGTRAAAPSGGETS
+344 TPGGEQTLNRD
-358 AFAGFRTE
+358 A
-366 DRRLVASAARAAN
+366 LVASAARETN
-379 AFESDGSFF
+379 AFASDGSFF
-388 AKASAASGPTAA
+388 AEASAAATVA
-400 AATHER
+400 AATVAASAP
-406 TEERRGEDEAKRNE
+406 TATSDPRRSSPEARVTE
-420 SANED
+420 SASFGN
-425 AFPSSGPRAGSETLR
+425 PRLGPRAGSEMIR
-440 AQPSRASAGV
+440 EQPSRASAGV
-450 APNAR
+450 APSAPATMR
-455 ASGAPSANVS
+455 APSGNVS

-475 GSRKTAASAD
+475 GPRKTAEKSAVD
-485 EAPNAPNA
+485 GAAA
-493 QARLPLV
+493 ALPLV
-500 DEEGRAAPGA
+500 GEDGRAAPGA
-510 FGRATTLRGGV
+510 FGRATTLPGGA
-521 ASAEGAVRRAPKTT
+521 ASAEGAISRAPRTT

-560 VAAEKHGGGALDD
+560 VAAEKHGGGAFDD
-573 YDANFFQ
+573 YEKNFFE
-580 NVASDKRYKGS
+580 NVAGDKRYKGS

-622 HAKQQEKARQR
+622 GAKQQEKARQR

-641 RLKLASCALCLDN
+641 KKKLASCALCLDN

-693 RGSRACDEQTWEEMR
+693 RSSRACDEQAWEEMR

-731 VWNGG
+731 VGNGS
-736 GGSGGGDIMHAQGG
+736 GGSGAGDVVQVGGG
-750 LGSRFESSSGPSVAG
+750 LGSRFETSGRPIDRSTAG
-765 NAVGKSRRGGG
+765 ARGGFGFG
-776 GASFASTA
+776 GAGGS
-784 SASSHGRVECVPIP
+784 SSHGFVECVPIP
-798 SRVAADAPA
+798 SRVSANAPM

-838 QSIPDNFPYF
+838 QSIPESFPYF

-866 RWNKDFGRDVL
+866 RWNRDFGRDVL
-877 VGLLGLPENA
+877 VGLLGLQTEN
-887 SGAKKRALPPAA
+887 AKKRALAPAV

>member
-1 MLSGVTIV
+1 MSGVTIV
-9 SKADAEREL
+9 SKEDAEREL

-32 EKKKRKDSKKRHGGG
+32 EKKKRKDSKKRDGGG
-47 GGSSTDDASDD
+47 GGSSSDDASDD
-58 DRDRRERSSEPRDTS
+58 DRDRRERSFEPRDTS
-73 GGDGVPRDVPVP
+73 GGVSVAREGPGP
-85 SSAPAEAPSAR
+85 SSAPEKSAPSAR
-96 EDWMTS
+96 EGWMTS

-107 EEAAKARD
+107 EDAAKARD
-115 PRSSSRVARE
+115 PRSSSQRARE

-139 LNPHWA
+139 LNPHWS
-145 NGGDGFKPNVSS
+145 NGGDGFKPSS
-157 APNER
+157 GIDTPEDEARN
-162 SPKAE
+162 PK
-167 TKNALLTAGASGGVG
+167 TNALLTAGASGGVG

-197 ERAAEEGRSLAEVVS
+197 ERAAEEGKSLSEVVS
-212 DRWGSVSDLVDSIGG
+212 DRWGSVSELVDSIGA
-227 NAANKNA
+227 NAAHGRA
-234 HLKNA
+234 HLRRA
-239 RRDDA
+239 RDA
-244 RSGCFRC
+244 VTKCFRC

-256 FARECPKSFPNSV
+256 FARECPSLRGEAPSLR
-269 SQEFPDGGGA
+269 GA
-279 GARADK
+279 
-285 KRPRDRL
+285 KRPR
-292 ERPLADEDI
+292 EPLASERDEDI
-301 ARAAKAQAR
+301 ARAAAR
-310 GNADDRARLDA
+310 RDA
-321 PRMRKPPGLG
+321 NGFSGVGLEKPRMRKPEGLG
-331 AAAGPGASDRRVA
+331 SARFGDGGDRR
-344 AGTRAAAPSGGETS
+344 TPGGEQTLNRD
-358 AFAGFRTE
+358 A
-366 DRRLVASAARAAN
+366 LVASAARETN
-379 AFESDGSFF
+379 AFASDGSFF
-388 AKASAASGPTAA
+388 AEASAAATVA
-400 AATHER
+400 AATVAASAP
-406 TEERRGEDEAKRNE
+406 TATSDPRRSSPEARVTE
-420 SANED
+420 SASFGN
-425 AFPSSGPRAGSETLR
+425 PRLGPRAGSEMIR
-440 AQPSRASAGV
+440 EQPSRASAGV
-450 APNAR
+450 APSAPATMR
-455 ASGAPSANVS
+455 APSGNVS

-475 GSRKTAASAD
+475 GPRKTAEKSAVD
-485 EAPNAPNA
+485 GAAA
-493 QARLPLV
+493 ALPLV
-500 DEEGRAAPGA
+500 GEDGRAAPGA
-510 FGRATTLRGGV
+510 FGRATTLPGGA
-521 ASAEGAVRRAPKTT
+521 ASAEGAISRAPRTT

-560 VAAEKHGGGALDD
+560 VAAEKHGGGAFDD
-573 YDANFFQ
+573 YEKNFFE
-580 NVASDKRYKGS
+580 NVAGDKRYKGS

-622 HAKQQEKARQR
+622 GAKQQEKARQR

-641 RLKLASCALCLDN
+641 KKKLASCALCLDN

-693 RGSRACDEQTWEEMR
+693 RSSRACDEQAWEEMR

-731 VWNGG
+731 VGNGS
-736 GGSGGGDIMHAQGG
+736 GGSGAGDVVQVGGG
-750 LGSRFESSSGPSVAG
+750 LGSRFETSGRPIDRSTAG
-765 NAVGKSRRGGG
+765 ARGGFGFG
-776 GASFASTA
+776 GAGGS
-784 SASSHGRVECVPIP
+784 SSHGFVECVPIP
-798 SRVAADAPA
+798 SRVSANAPM

-838 QSIPDNFPYF
+838 QSIPESFPYF

-866 RWNKDFGRDVL
+866 RWNRDFGRDVL
-877 VGLLGLPENA
+877 VGLLGLQTEN
-887 SGAKKRALPPAA
+887 AKKRALAPAV